1 MNPKEKTQ
9 SERTKEM
16 ITIYQQL
23 QGLGID
29 RQFEDMEIFYTA
41 ANEFIKNKTAGK
53 GVIKLQMLQREVHY
67 ELILLHP
74 KPSNLLLK
82 YTGQ

>member
-1 MNPKEKTQ
+1 MNTKEKTL

-23 QGLGID
+23 LGLGID

-41 ANEFIKNKTAGK
+41 ANEFVKNKTPGK
-53 GVIKLQMLQREVHY
+53 GIIKLQMLQREVHY

-82 YTGQ
+82 YIG

>member
-1 MNPKEKTQ
+1 MNPKEKTL
-9 SERTKEM
+9 SERMKEM

-41 ANEFIKNKTAGK
+41 ANEFIKHSVAAK
-53 GVIKLQMLQREVHY
+53 GIIKLPMLQREVHY

-74 KPSNLLLK
+74 TPSNLLLK
-82 YTGQ
+82 YVG